1 MDTTDRETDRQTDR
15 LTDWQTDRQTDWL
28 TDWLTDRQ
36 TDWLPDRQT
45 DRQAGRQTDW
55 QTATLNYEIS
65 AVWQTKPRTVPQK
78 TFLLLMWPEQVT
90 GPNHCMLYDDDDDDE
105 RVLWPVRTGPPSQ
118 KWGRVCLL
126 FCTPV
131 FVGFKYLH
139 TNVSPLDC
147 AVVCT
152 LELWRMYNIGRASA
166 STELVQQLCINL
178 LSFCCTDIVQLKLTW
193 RIL

>member
-15 LTDWQTDRQTDWL
+15 QTDWL
-28 TDWLTDRQ
+28 T
-36 TDWLPDRQT
+36 DRQT

-78 TFLLLMWPEQVT
+78 AFLLLMWPEQVT
-90 GPNHCMLYDDDDDDE
+90 GPNHCMLYDDDDDE
-105 RVLWPVRTGPPSQ
+105 RVLWPVRTGAPSQ